1 MGERT
6 VAGAVGAFFYA
17 PKGLEHA
24 FWNQGPTPA
33 GMLIMMS
40 PPGFERYFE
49 ELAEGRASAG
59 KDEEAIMSVRKTLSE
74 KHDIEVVGPPR
85 QATG

>member
-1 MGERT
+1 M
-6 VAGAVGAFFYA
+6 

-24 FWNQGPTPA
+24 FWNKGPTPA
-33 GMLIMMS
+33 RMLIMMS

-49 ELAEGRASAG
+49 ELAEGLASAG
-59 KDEEAIMSVRKTLSE
+59 EDEEAAMSVRTTLSE
-74 KHDIEVVGPPR
+74 KHDIEVVGPSH